1 MTEPRESSILNQS
14 QISIGEYGI
23 QQYQSAFL
31 NRHERLKIQ
40 QKEQKIIEQ
49 MKNSSKRLLSSKPR
63 KSIAMLEEEREN

>member
-1 MTEPRESSILNQS
+1 M
-14 QISIGEYGI
+14 
-23 QQYQSAFL
+23 QQYQSAYL